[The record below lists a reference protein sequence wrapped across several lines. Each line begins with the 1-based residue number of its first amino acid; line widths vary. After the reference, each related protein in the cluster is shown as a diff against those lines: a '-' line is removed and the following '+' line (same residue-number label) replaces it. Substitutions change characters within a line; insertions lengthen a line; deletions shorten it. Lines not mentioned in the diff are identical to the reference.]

1 MCAVFRPSLF
11 LFQFLFQ
18 YNYYVCLNC
27 VLLFIPSTHLSLLS
41 KRAMASSGYGPSAK
55 LIFDDNEDKYEL
67 WEVKFKT

>member
-27 VLLFIPSTHLSLLS
+27 VLLFIPSTHLATIKTSHGLQ
-41 KRAMASSGYGPSAK
+41 GYGPSAK